1 MMPGGRRR
9 LPGIVAMVAL
19 ATLFAVGCGRADSA
33 GTFNR
38 DGNNAYRRGDYQK
51 ALDEYRRAQ
60 VLRPDLPA
68 LNYNAANALYQQG
81 DYIRAVTDAQQAAQA
96 PNSDD
101 ALRAHAFYTL
111 GADYYRQGKLSDAL
125 TAFKNA
131 LRIDPSDT
139 DAKYNIEVIQRQ
151 LDREAQARQNLP
163 TPTPEPTRPAGQRG
177 NSQGQQGGAQQGT
190 QPGGQQG
197 DQGGSPGQNQGGQN
211 AAPNQGGSQ
220 PGGQPNGGNPAPGT
234 GGSTGGPGPGATGT
248 PQPSLRA
255 QQQQADRNVQDAIQ
269 AYKQSGSIDDALRI
283 LDALAQAQAIA
294 QAAQSNQLNPSTR
307 DK

>member
-1 MMPGGRRR
+1 MMPVERRR
-9 LPGIVAMVAL
+9 SWGVVAAFAL
-19 ATLFAVGCGRADSA
+19 AALLVAGCGRASSA
-33 GTFNR
+33 GALNR

-51 ALDEYRRAQ
+51 ALDDYRRAQ

-101 ALRAHAFYTL
+101 PLRAHAFYTL

-131 LRIDPSDT
+131 LRIDPGDT

-177 NSQGQQGGAQQGT
+177 NGQGQQGGAQQGT
-190 QPGGQQG
+190 PPNGQQG
-197 DQGGSPGQNQGGQN
+197 DQGSSSGQSQSGQN
-211 AAPNQGGSQ
+211 AAPGQGGSQ
-220 PGGQPNGGNPAPGT
+220 PGGQPNGGNPAPGA

-255 QQQQADRNVQDAIQ
+255 QQQQAERNVQNAIQ
-269 AYKQSGSIDDALRI
+269 AYKQSGTIDDALRV
-283 LDALAQAQAIA
+283 LDALAQAQAIE
-294 QAAQSNQLNPSTR
+294 QAAQSNQLNPSIR